1 MGNIA
6 NGELNTFVDGQIVSA
21 NDATYG
27 LNPKMEVIRAAVND
41 NDSRISVLEGQ
52 IATTNA
58 NVYNVKSAPYSAVGD
73 GITNDTASIQAAIS
87 AAVANKGIVVFP
99 FGTYLVS
106 DYLAITGACTIMTQ
120 GSTGTATIT
129 QATVSKGIFSIQ
141 SSNVQIYDLTLTI
154 TNTSSVSVG
163 VIASSGS
170 SSGSYYSNIRIER
183 CTFNHQAINGIQL
196 SYCSKSS
203 IRFCTFSTTNVAAR
217 YAMNL
222 APVST
227 FDISNN
233 YITTSTSGLVISNA
247 STFPSNDVVVYKN
260 SVSSKTDAI
269 EIFGSTNIFIV
280 ENVFT
285 AQSGASSSYTV
296 QGGTSSGIAL
306 SNFYFINNVIDNV
319 LSPTGMAG
327 LDLDVSTAFF
337 IGNLIK
343 DVNGNYLQGTNIQIQ
358 NNRFENSNL
367 YGIRLS
373 GAFSNV
379 SISNNSFTD
388 VYYLSSTGANASA
401 IYLNPTSGGGTY
413 TSVTNNTGSVG
424 SKVATAKNVTGVYL
438 GTAQGTVSYS
448 GNDFVSFT
456 NQISGAVSLNYLFH
470 YVDVTGKEVY
480 VTTST
485 SAPTIG
491 TWTTGQKVIV
501 QTPVAGGYIGY
512 VCTAGGTPGTWKGFG
527 AIQV

>member
-6 NGELNTFVDGQIVSA
+6 NGVLNTFVDGQIVSA
-21 NDATYG
+21 DDATFG

-58 NVYNVKSAPYSAVGD
+58 NVYNVKSAPYNAVGD
-73 GITNDTASIQAAIS
+73 GITNDTAAIQAAIS

-222 APVST
+222 SAVST

-233 YITTSTSGLVISNA
+233 YITTTSSAVILSSLSSVA
-247 STFPSNDVVVYKN
+247 VNDVVIYKN
-260 SVSSKTDAI
+260 SISNKGNGI
-269 EIFGSTNIFIV
+269 EVFGATNVFIV
-280 ENVFT
+280 QNTLT
-285 AQSGASSSYTV
+285 AQSGASSSYSIQADTN
-296 QGGTSSGIAL
+296 SGVL
-306 SNFYFINNVIDNV
+306 VNTFYLIENVIDNV
-319 LSPTGMAG
+319 LSPTGMNS
-327 LDLDVSTAFF
+327 LDIDVTNAYILSNCFKDTG
-337 IGNLIK
+337 GNFVSGI
-343 DVNGNYLQGTNIQIQ
+343 NIQIQ
-358 NNRFENSNL
+358 NNRFENINRYAL
-367 YGIRLS
+367 NMLGT
-373 GAFSNV
+373 FSNV
-379 SISNNSFTD
+379 TISNNSFTD
-388 VYYLSSTGANASA
+388 VYYTSSTGANASA
-401 IYLNPTSGGGTY
+401 IYLNPTAGSGTY

-438 GTAQGTVSYS
+438 GTAQGTINYS

-485 SAPTIG
+485 SAPTTG

-512 VCTAGGTPGTWKGFG
+512 VCTAGGTSGTWKGFG
-527 AIQV
+527 AIQA